1 MCGIAGI
8 LAPRGGNADRGRAE
22 RMASLI
28 RHRGPDDGGVRASP
42 DGRSALASRR
52 LAILDLS
59 SDGRMPLAN
68 ETADAWVAFNGEIYN
83 HRRLRQELEVRHD
96 FRSRSDTEAIV
107 HAYEEWGLSFL
118 ERIEGMFAL
127 AVYDE
132 RQDLLV
138 LARDRCGEK
147 PLYYAWEGETLVFAS
162 EIKAIVETSGRARRI
177 DPESLSQYL
186 TFGFTMP
193 PRTLL
198 AGISKLAPG
207 EALVVERGA
216 VRRFSYWCAL
226 ADPDMVDVVRCTPPA
241 DHALALRT
249 LLERSVQDRMAAD
262 VPVGAFLSGGL
273 DSSAVVA
280 LMSRLSG
287 RPVETVT
294 VANEDAPELDESRFA
309 ERVAREVGAVFH
321 RVAVSES
328 EAVATLPE
336 IVWHMDEPVSDPAA
350 LNTWFASKRLRQEGV
365 VVSLVGEGADEIFLG
380 YPNYLRFARLAR
392 ALRGLSRLPRPVR
405 RIGETLGGAALEV
418 LGAGIHRDLIRRA
431 LCDEALFLGTELFFQ
446 DVDKWPILGP
456 SSRAVLEAYPSAP
469 VAAAVQ
475 ASAPA
480 RLRDDPLGIISFS
493 ETRMRMAEKLL
504 MRVDKMS
511 MAHAIEIRAPFLDH
525 RLVEYALSI
534 PSSLRAEGGV
544 PKRLLKEAVAD
555 LVPAEIRHRPKSGFS
570 TPIATWLRGGVGRYF
585 ESRIARASI
594 FRDGILDGDA
604 ARRLLAA
611 HRSRHRNAKAAH
623 VQLWNLVVLAEWY
636 DRFAID
642 GLAVSPIEATAAE

>member
-8 LAPRGGNADRGRAE
+8 LAPRGGSADRGRAE
-22 RMASLI
+22 RMAALI

-59 SDGRMPLAN
+59 ADGRMPLAN

-83 HRRLRQELEVRHD
+83 HRRLRHELEVRHD

-107 HAYEEWGLSFL
+107 HAFEEWGLSFL
-118 ERIEGMFAL
+118 ERLEGMFAL

-186 TFGFTMP
+186 TFGFAMP

-207 EALVVERGA
+207 EALVVERGV
-216 VRRFSYWCAL
+216 VRLFSYWRAL
-226 ADPDMVDVVRCTPPA
+226 ADPDMVDVVRRTPPA
-241 DHALALRT
+241 EHALALRR
-249 LLERSVQDRMAAD
+249 LLEQSVQDRMAAD
-262 VPVGAFLSGGL
+262 VPVGAFLSGGV

-321 RVAVSES
+321 RVAVRES

-365 VVSLVGEGADEIFLG
+365 IVSLVGEGADEIFLG

-392 ALRGLSRLPRPVR
+392 ASEGLSRLPRPVR
-405 RIGETLGGAALEV
+405 RIGETLGGAALKA
-418 LGAGIHRDLIRRA
+418 LGGGIHRDLLRRA
-431 LCDEALFLGTELFFQ
+431 LRDEALFLGTELFFQ

-475 ASAPA
+475 ANAPA
-480 RLRDDPLGIISFS
+480 PLRDDPLGIMSFS

-511 MAHAIEIRAPFLDH
+511 MAHGIEIRAPFLDH

-534 PSSLRAEGGV
+534 PSSLRAAGGV
-544 PKRLLKEAVAD
+544 TKRLLKEAVAD
-555 LVPAEIRHRPKSGFS
+555 LVPAEIRRRPKSGFS
-570 TPIATWLRGGVGRYF
+570 TPIATWLRGGLGRHF
-585 ESRIARASI
+585 ESHIASASI
-594 FRDGILDGDA
+594 FRDGILDADA

-611 HRSRHRNAKAAH
+611 HRRCHRNAKAAH
-623 VQLWNLVVLAEWY
+623 VQLWNLVVLTEWY

-642 GLAVSPIEATAAE
+642 GLAFSPIKAAAE